1 MSIWSIAPLN
11 GPTLG
16 PIIGGFVYEYLGWRW
31 NNWLVMI
38 FLGASVGLLFTMK
51 ETYAPSI
58 LKAKAK
64 RLRKETDDDR
74 WWSRYDEKKASM
86 LQLIKLNMTR
96 PFTLFFTEPIL
107 WFFNVWIA
115 LIYGV
120 LYLCFVAYPIVFS
133 EHRGW
138 APGISGLAFLGIG
151 IGTMVA
157 ICLEPLWRRII
168 NAQPKDPA
176 TGRAPPEATAII
188 MLMGAILAPLGQLV
202 FSWTCLPATIPWAV
216 PIVFGI
222 PFGMGNVLC
231 FIYGANY
238 LAGAYGI
245 YAASALAG
253 NAVIRSL
260 FGGTL
265 PLAGPTMY
273 RNLTPQWAGTLLGL
287 LEVCM
292 IPIPFVFYRYGV
304 KIRAKSRVI
313 RQMREDMAKNERR
326 QAKAAHAQPAEV
338 EKKVVEDTTDGSE
351 LKTEV

>member
-1 MSIWSIAPLN
+1 
-11 GPTLG
+11 
-16 PIIGGFVYEYLGWRW
+16 
-31 NNWLVMI
+31 
-38 FLGASVGLLFTMK
+38 MK

-64 RLRKETDDDR
+64 RMRKETGDER
-74 WWSRYDEKKASM
+74 WWSRYDEKKLSTA
-86 LQLIKLNMTR
+86 QLIKTNMTR

-138 APGISGLAFLGIG
+138 SPGISGLAFLGIG
-151 IGTMVA
+151 FGTMLA
-157 ICLEPLWRRII
+157 IVLEPVWRRII

-176 TGRAPPEATAII
+176 TGRAPPEATAIV
-188 MLMGAILAPLGQLV
+188 MLIGAVLAPLGQLV
-202 FSWTCLPATIPWAV
+202 FSWTCLPDTIHWIV
-216 PIVFGI
+216 PIIFGI

-265 PLAGPTMY
+265 PLAGPVMY

-304 KIRAKSRVI
+304 QIRSKSRVI
-313 RQMREDMAKNERR
+313 RQMREDMARNERR
-326 QAKAAHAQPAEV
+326 QAKTTPAARPAEAQN
-338 EKKVVEDTTDGSE
+338 KVVEDTTDGSE
-351 LKTEV
+351 LKAES